1 MMYLNCAVASKR
13 RSSMKHVD
21 KEVKKGKG
29 KIVIQSLED
38 KSTGDTGNTNRS
50 KMRAVERDMNL
61 YFKH

>member
-1 MMYLNCAVASKR
+1 
-13 RSSMKHVD
+13 MKHVD